1 MVLQDCSE
9 RVEIMRTNFLPS
21 LNDKI
26 NAIASSLALRVID
39 IDNHSRKWSIVIQGL
54 KGEAHEDHKETRKTC
69 LRLAKES
76 LGIDDADGT
85 QVAACHRLNQTADAP
100 VILRFCDLDDRD
112 KWLQNAKR
120 LRDDPRKISL
130 SPDLSPVLRP
140 IKKDLMAKRRSLSD
154 DLKKRSSI
162 RYLKSWPYVEL
173 KVNGHRHCE
182 SDITKNDII
191 KQFTDVNP
199 VLKFDISDK

>member
-1 MVLQDCSE
+1 MAAILAAILDFSVSSRICACYPPDMHY
-9 RVEIMRTNFLPS
+9 RGPNYVESTIKKTISFHARYSWVAPWLLTITPESGPLSFK
-21 LNDKI
+21 D
-26 NAIASSLALRVID
+26 LRAR
-39 IDNHSRKWSIVIQGL
+39 H
-54 KGEAHEDHKETRKTC
+54 
-69 LRLAKES
+69 
-76 LGIDDADGT
+76 IDDADRT

-100 VILRFCDLDDRD
+100 VIIRFCDLDGRD

-120 LRDDPRKISL
+120 LRDNPRKISL